1 MTVLIDLVAH
11 IGQFPN
17 EEMEASVIAGMITAS
32 VMGDISHPEAETW
45 AERALEIAELPPT
58 ITFKVN
64 AIISLFIH
72 RLIYTSVQEA
82 LPLLVRLQHLSRYP
96 YAQPFSSIIF
106 WSAQT
111 YYNLFSGLHREMMAA
126 VNEGLKISRETGAH
140 FADGCFYIHAAMGLI
155 DRLDLKGAEEW
166 MEKMSPGVEQLS
178 NGERAFYHVHR
189 ARIAFI
195 RKDLKQASYEGKR
208 ALDYAQKIQYGLNH
222 GCCPI
227 DAGPDFQPNGK
238 TG

>member
-1 MTVLIDLVAH
+1 MSDDNYKLIDHWYEVLIDLVAP

-111 YYNLFSGLHREMMAA
+111 YYYPFFRITPG
-126 VNEGLKISRETGAH
+126 ID
-140 FADGCFYIHAAMGLI
+140 DGG
-155 DRLDLKGAEEW
+155 
-166 MEKMSPGVEQLS
+166 Q
-178 NGERAFYHVHR
+178 
-189 ARIAFI
+189 
-195 RKDLKQASYEGKR
+195 
-208 ALDYAQKIQYGLNH
+208 
-222 GCCPI
+222 
-227 DAGPDFQPNGK
+227 
-238 TG
+238 